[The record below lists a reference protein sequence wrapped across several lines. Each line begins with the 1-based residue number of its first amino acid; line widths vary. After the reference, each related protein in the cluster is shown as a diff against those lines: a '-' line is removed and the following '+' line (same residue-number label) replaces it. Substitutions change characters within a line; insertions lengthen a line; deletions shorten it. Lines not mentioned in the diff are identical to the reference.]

1 MERRK
6 MGLDK
11 RDMKGFEERE
21 EDGEEME
28 DFRV

>member
-1 MERRK
+1 MEKRK

-11 RDMKGFEERE
+11 RYEGIRGERE